1 MLISEN
7 EVYEFKLNF
16 KFRWD
21 RMGYIDFVSSLHKST
36 KRDYIGRVM
45 SADKAEC
52 ARIAKEYGYDYWDG
66 ERRYGYGGYRYDGR
80 WRSVA
85 EKIAEHYNLKAG
97 QKVLDVGCG
106 MAHLL
111 YELTQIVPGL
121 EVKGIDISSY
131 ALEHAKEEI
140 RDCLQCGKA
149 QELPFE
155 DNEFDLVISLTTL
168 HNLKVFDL
176 KKAVQEIERVS
187 KANSYIMVESFR
199 NDEEEVNMLYWQ
211 LTCASYY
218 SVEEWEWLYKEWD
231 YTGDYS
237 FIFFE

>member
-1 MLISEN
+1 MA
-7 EVYEFKLNF
+7 
-16 KFRWD
+16 
-21 RMGYIDFVSSLHKST
+21 YIDFVSDLHKST
-36 KRDYIGRVM
+36 KRDYVARVI
-45 SADKAEC
+45 SDDKAAC
-52 ARIAKEYGYDYWDG
+52 ARVAKQYGYDYWDG
-66 ERRYGYGGYRYDGR
+66 ERCYGYGGYRYDGR
-80 WRSVA
+80 WRVVA
-85 EKIAEHYNLKAG
+85 EKMAKHYQLKAG
-97 QKVLDVGCG
+97 DKVLDVGCG

-111 YELTQIVPGL
+111 YELTQVVPGL
-121 EVKGIDISSY
+121 IVRGLDISEY
-131 ALEHAKEEI
+131 ALEHAKEEV
-140 RDCLQCGKA
+140 RPFLQKGMA
-149 QELPFE
+149 QELPFD

-187 KANSYIMVESFR
+187 KGNSYIMVESFR

-218 SVEEWEWLYKEWD
+218 SVEEWEWLYREWG